1 MTGDAKPSEAHIP
14 AVIRREASA
23 QSERHTCMVAL
34 RLSPWRGVD
43 GVALGRVGFF
53 RPPASTGRVDA
64 VAVRWRIRD
73 VLVLQHGQKQQIF
86 TVLG

>member
-23 QSERHTCMVAL
+23 QSCMVAL

-86 TVLG
+86 TVLD